1 MLSNILMGL
10 SALAN
15 VQSILLML
23 VGTLA
28 GIVVGGIPGLNGS
41 MAIALLIPI
50 TYAMDPVVALAMLC
64 GIYNGAMYGGSIS
77 AILFGIPGTPAAC
90 ATVIDG
96 HPLAKKGQAM
106 RALELSASGSCFG
119 GMVSVAILIVAA
131 PTLAKFALKFGA
143 AEYFWV
149 GMFGLG
155 IIVSLSNDSMIKGII
170 TGFFGLFLAMIGQ
183 DPNTAVPR
191 FLLRFIPKMGTLKVS
206 TQLLGGLEL
215 VPVLVGLFA
224 LPEVFYMLEHAG
236 EAKAVDTSSSTSID
250 FKEKVHPFDQ
260 FSKRWVNYIRSAII
274 GTIVGI
280 IPAAG
285 GNIASFISYDMA
297 KRASKDPNSFG
308 KGNPDGV
315 LASETANNGVTGGSF
330 VPLLSLGVPG
340 STSTAVIMGA
350 FMIQGINLGP
360 SIFNTNA
367 ELVYALMMALLLTNI
382 PMLFIGFYG
391 SKVFSKSLN
400 MPQNVLAP
408 LILAFAV
415 VGSYAIRYNM
425 FDVIVLFFFGLLG
438 YLMNK
443 LKFPMAPLVLGLI
456 LGSIVES
463 NLLRAL
469 ALSHGSVTGLV
480 NSPISW
486 VLFILVLLCLVT
498 GVRNVI
504 QSRSTF
510 TIGNDIV
517 EAVDAEQAESESE
530 K

>member
-1 MLSNILMGL
+1 MLDNILMGL
-10 SALAN
+10 SALCN
-15 VQSILLML
+15 IETILLML
-23 VGTLA
+23 AGTFA

-50 TYAMDPVVALAMLC
+50 TYAMNPVAALAMLC

-77 AILFGIPGTPAAC
+77 AVLFGIPGTPAAC
-90 ATVIDG
+90 ATIIDG
-96 HPLAKKGQAM
+96 HTMAKKGQAL

-119 GMVSVAILIVAA
+119 GIFSVMILIVAA
-131 PTLAKFALKFGA
+131 PTLARFALKFGP

-149 GMFGLG
+149 GMFGLS
-155 IIVSLSNDSMIKGII
+155 IIVSLSNDSMIKGLI
-170 TGFFGLFLAMIGQ
+170 TGFFGLFLAMVGQ
-183 DPNTAVPR
+183 DPNTAVGR
-191 FLLRFIPKMGTLKVS
+191 FLLRAIPKLGTLKVS
-206 TQLLGGLEL
+206 TQLLSGLEL

-224 LPEVFYMLEHAG
+224 LPEVFHMLEHSG
-236 EAKAVDTSSSTSID
+236 EERHIDTSAKID
-250 FKEKVHPFDQ
+250 YTEKVRLFDQ
-260 FSKRWVNYIRSAII
+260 FPKRWFNYLRSAII

-285 GNIASFISYDMA
+285 GNIAAFISYDMA
-297 KRASKDPNSFG
+297 KRSSKDPGSFG

-367 ELVYALMMALLLTNI
+367 ELVYALMVALLLTNI
-382 PMLFIGFYG
+382 PMVFIGFYG
-391 SKVFSKSLN
+391 SRLFSKSLN

-408 LILAFAV
+408 VILAFSV

-443 LKFPMAPLVLGLI
+443 FKFPMAPLVLGLI
-456 LGSIVES
+456 LGSIVEQ

-469 ALSHGSVTGLV
+469 TVSHGSVLGLL

-486 VLFILVLLCLVT
+486 VMFLLVVLCIVT
-498 GVRNVI
+498 GIRNTI
-504 QSRSTF
+504 QSRTTF
-510 TIGNDIV
+510 NVGSDIV
-517 EAVDAEQAESESE
+517 DAVNAESADDNAQ
-530 K
+530 

>member
-15 VQSILLML
+15 VEAILLMI

-50 TYAMDPVVALAMLC
+50 TYAMDPVAALAMLC

-90 ATVIDG
+90 ATIIDG
-96 HPLAKKGQAM
+96 HPLAKKGQAL

-119 GMVSVAILIVAA
+119 GIVSVFILIVAA

-149 GMFGLG
+149 GMFGLS
-155 IIVSLSNDSMIKGII
+155 IIVSLSNDSMIKGLI
-170 TGFFGLFLAMIGQ
+170 TGFFGLLLAMIGQ
-183 DPNTAVPR
+183 DPNTAVAR
-191 FLLRFIPKMGTLKVS
+191 FVLRFIPKIGTLKVS

-224 LPEVFYMLEHAG
+224 LPEVFHMLEHSG
-236 EAKAVDTSSSTSID
+236 EEKKVDTASVNIN
-250 FKEKVHPFDQ
+250 FKEKVHLFDQ
-260 FSKRWVNYIRSAII
+260 FPKRWVNYVRSAII

-285 GNIASFISYDMA
+285 GNIASFISYDVA
-297 KRASKDPNSFG
+297 KRSSKDPGSFG

-382 PMLFIGFYG
+382 PMVFIGFYG
-391 SKVFSKSLN
+391 SKLFSKSLN
-400 MPQNVLAP
+400 MAQNVLAP

-443 LKFPMAPLVLGLI
+443 FKFPMAPLVLGLI

-469 ALSHGSVTGLV
+469 TLSHGAVTGLV

-486 VLFILVLLCLVT
+486 VLFILVILCLVT
-498 GVRNVI
+498 GIRNTI
-504 QSRSTF
+504 QSRTTF
-510 TIGNDIV
+510 KVGNDIV
-517 EAVDAEQAESESE
+517 DAVNVENAATEDAEE
-530 K
+530 